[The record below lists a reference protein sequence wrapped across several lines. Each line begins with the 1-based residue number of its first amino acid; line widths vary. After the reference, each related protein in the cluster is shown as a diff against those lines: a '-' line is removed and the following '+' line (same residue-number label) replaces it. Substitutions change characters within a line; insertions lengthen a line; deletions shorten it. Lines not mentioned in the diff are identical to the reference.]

1 MIQPHEIDLLLEE
14 IVTLPSVPQTLARIT
29 QMMSKPDVSLA
40 EVSKVVSTDP
50 SIALKTLRLVNS
62 ALYGLRNKVVSV
74 DHAVAMLG
82 LDVIRNLVLTAT
94 VFDTFKRGS
103 ECLLTHSVACG
114 VALRAVAIETNFVN
128 PSDIDGVFVFGLLHD
143 VGKIIFHEFLPEE
156 TTKAEEVSRERQ
168 IPMFQAEREIIGC
181 DHAEMGA
188 RLALTW
194 QLPDE
199 LVHAVGYHHFPSSCK
214 DEKARQRAAMLS
226 IADVICW
233 ASGLASV
240 PDVPVTVPAETW
252 DLVGIRSRN
261 IPSILDRFFNSMPEM
276 RELLEIAR

>member
-1 MIQPHEIDLLLEE
+1 MIQPHEIDFLLEE

-29 QMMSKPDVSLA
+29 KMVSEPDVSLA

-50 SIALKTLRLVNS
+50 SIALKALRLVNS
-62 ALYGLRNKVVSV
+62 VIYGLRNKVVSV

-103 ECLLTHSVACG
+103 ESLLTHSVACG
-114 VALRAVAIETNFVN
+114 VALRAVAIETNLVG

-156 TTKAEEVSRERQ
+156 SAKAEQVSQERQ

-199 LVHAVGYHHFPSSCK
+199 LVHAVGYHHSPGTCK
-214 DEKARQRAAMLS
+214 DEKVRQRAAMLS
-226 IADVICW
+226 IADFICW
-233 ASGLASV
+233 ASGMVSV

-252 DLVGIRSRN
+252 DLVGIRSRS
-261 IPSILDRFFNSMPEM
+261 IPAIVEKFFHSMPEL
-276 RELLEIAR
+276 RELLEIAK